1 MTMKSRMMGMAIV
14 QSLHLYPYCVCRV
27 SYVAIIT
34 HNYCISSPA
43 DDDLAILAIITQ
55 ISPFP
60 VDQVDDN
67 QDDKDDKGDKRD
79 DKDDNGDDKD
89 DRQNQI
95 KKWLV
100 IATSEGF
107 LELADI

>member
-1 MTMKSRMMGMAIV
+1 MRMMMTMKSRMMGMAIV

-60 VDQVDDN
+60 VVRLMIT
-67 QDDKDDKGDKRD
+67 KMTKV
-79 DKDDNGDDKD
+79 
-89 DRQNQI
+89 I
-95 KKWLV
+95 KEMTKM
-100 IATSEGF
+100 IMEMQR
-107 LELADI
+107 

>member
-27 SYVAIIT
+27 SYVGIIT

-55 ISPFP
+55 IYPFP

-79 DKDDNGDDKD
+79 DKDDNADAKMIVK
-89 DRQNQI
+89 I
-95 KKWLV
+95 K
-100 IATSEGF
+100 
-107 LELADI
+107 